1 MKSTIR
7 EYADDIVDVVVVS
20 ASYRQSGTVRKFD
33 MRTHFREGLV
43 SGQDNTGGHSQI

>member
-7 EYADDIVDVVVVS
+7 EYADNNVDVVVVS
-20 ASYRQSGTVRKFD
+20 GSYRQSGAVRKFD

-43 SGQDNTGGHSQI
+43 SGQDSTGDEC